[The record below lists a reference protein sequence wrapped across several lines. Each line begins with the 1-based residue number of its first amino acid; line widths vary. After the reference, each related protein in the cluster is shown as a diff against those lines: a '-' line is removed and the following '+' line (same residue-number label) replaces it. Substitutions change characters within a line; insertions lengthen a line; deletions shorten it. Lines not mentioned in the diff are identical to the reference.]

1 VQLALRRYNQ
11 KRLQP
16 QLPLPTETMKK
27 TSAVRA
33 LVLDESPLV
42 IDPPRLLVELEPAR
56 DVFLRNLKDLIRPQ
70 QLPRLRLSSWP
81 GQFWP
86 DVFIDRR
93 APWRAFAQ
101 SLGLHILVVSAV
113 IGATELW
120 MQPARVLDKPTF
132 SSSDVLIYS
141 ASDYL
146 PPLNTG
152 RTSRRKAPK
161 GEPARAAQAILS
173 VPAEADNHSQTIVT
187 PPSVK
192 LDHDAKLPNIVA
204 WDKPAPAAPLSATS
218 SPALRLPTLDAAP
231 VAPAPDVKLEK
242 SRRAALTDDAV
253 IAPPPD
259 VQLHSGRLGTLD
271 IGHTEIVAPA
281 PKLSLAEQRSPSRS
295 LSSLDSASSVVA
307 PPPTFSGTSTHSSGR
322 LIALNAQP
330 GAPVA
335 PPAGNRRGSFA
346 LAPDGKAS
354 PAGIPQSNSG
364 NDRAASAS
372 GKEVRGLP
380 SGLQV
385 ASGSRASS
393 KSSGNSTATPRLM
406 ADASA
411 PRVST
416 NGHQTPAVL
425 ADNPTEL
432 DREVFGAR
440 RSYSMTLNLPNLN
453 SAGGSWIIHFA
464 ELKSDGGDSG
474 KASQLFAP
482 VAVHK
487 VDPGYPLELM
497 RHNVAGT
504 EIVYAVIAADGSVG
518 SVRVINSVDD
528 RLDAYAKSAVSH
540 WQFLPATKDGV
551 ATPVEAVFLIP
562 FRPVHNASNF

>member
-1 VQLALRRYNQ
+1 
-11 KRLQP
+11 
-16 QLPLPTETMKK
+16 MKK
-27 TSAVRA
+27 TSAARA
-33 LVLDESPLV
+33 IVLDESPLV
-42 IDPPRLLVELEPAR
+42 IDPPRLLVELEPAHQ
-56 DVFLRNLKDLIRPQ
+56 VFVRNLKDLIRPQ
-70 QLPRLRLSSWP
+70 KLPRLRLSSWP

-86 DVFIDRR
+86 DVFVDHR
-93 APWRAFAQ
+93 APWRGFAQ
-101 SLGLHILVVSAV
+101 SLGLHCLLVFAV

-120 MQPARVLDKPTF
+120 TQPARVSGKPTF

-152 RTSRRKAPK
+152 RTSRHKAPK
-161 GEPARAAQAILS
+161 SEPARAAQAILS
-173 VPAEADNHSQTIVT
+173 VPAETDNHSQTVVT

-218 SPALRLPTLDAAP
+218 GPSLRLPTLDATP
-231 VAPAPDVKLEK
+231 VAPAPEVKLEK
-242 SRRAALTDDAV
+242 SSRTSLVQDV
-253 IAPPPD
+253 VVAPPPN
-259 VQLHSGRLGTLD
+259 VQLHAGRLSTLD
-271 IGHTEIVAPA
+271 IGHAEIVAPA
-281 PKLSLAEQRSPSRS
+281 PKLSLSEQRTPSRS
-295 LSSLDSASSVVA
+295 LSSLDSASAAVA
-307 PPPTFSGTSTHSSGR
+307 PPPTVSGTSTHSSGR

-330 GAPVA
+330 GVPVA
-335 PPAGNRRGSFA
+335 PPAGNRRGSFVV
-346 LAPDGKAS
+346 APDGKAS
-354 PAGIPQSNSG
+354 SAGIPQSNSG
-364 NDRAASAS
+364 DEHSAS
-372 GKEVRGLP
+372 SSGKDIRGLP
-380 SGLQV
+380 AGLQV
-385 ASGSRASS
+385 AAGPKASA
-393 KSSGNSTATPRLM
+393 KSSGSASTPRLM

-411 PRVST
+411 PRVSA
-416 NGHQTPAVL
+416 NNHQTPAVL
-425 ADNPTEL
+425 ADNPTEV

-464 ELKSDGGDSG
+464 ELKSDAGDSVRT
-474 KASQLFAP
+474 SPLFAP
-482 VAVHK
+482 VAIHK

-504 EIVYAVIAADGSVG
+504 EIVYALIAADGSVG
-518 SVRVINSVDD
+518 GVRVINSVDD

-562 FRPVHNASNF
+562 FRPVHNSSSF